1 MIQTHNLGFPRIGDQ
16 RSLKIALEQYWK
28 GSMSAQNLQRTAASL
43 RKRHWKIQDRAGIS
57 YIPVGDFSLYD
68 HVLDTSLM
76 LGVIPERFG
85 WQGGEVGLDT
95 YFRMARGRA
104 PTGLDTSACE
114 MTKWFDTNYH
124 YIVPEFSKDQS
135 FELASNK
142 LFDEVS
148 EAQSIGYQVKPV
160 LLGPLSYLWLGK
172 EKDEGFDKLDLLE
185 GLIPVYQEILGKL
198 QAQGVAWVQLDEPA
212 LILDI
217 GAQWRDAFTHCYK
230 QLATQSPKILLTTYF
245 GELRDNL
252 ELACTLPVH
261 GLHLDVVRAGSEL
274 QKVINVLPET
284 HVLSIGC
291 VDGRNIWR
299 TDLDQVLAVL
309 QPLKEK
315 LGHRLWIAPSC
326 SLLHVPIDLEW
337 ETELDGEIKSWLAFA
352 KQKLGE
358 VSLLQQALN
367 QGVEAVATPLKWSRD
382 ICNHRKRSEKIHNTR
397 VQERLNNIHD
407 AMTQRHTSF
416 ETRSALQQAWLKLPL
431 YPTTTIGSFPQTA
444 NIRAIRR
451 KFKKEEVQENTYHD
465 AMKGEIKKAINLQE
479 ELGLDVF
486 VHGEPERND
495 MVEYFGELL
504 DGFAFTQHGW
514 VQSYGSRCVKPPI
527 IYGDVSRPEPMTTAW
542 IMYAQS
548 LTQKPVKGML
558 TGPVTILNW
567 SFVRDDQPRSDTC
580 AQIALAL
587 RDEVNDL
594 EKVGIRIIQVD
605 EAALREGLPLR
616 KEDWQHY
623 LDWAVRAFRI
633 AVSGVQDSTQIH
645 THMCYSNFNDIIAA
659 IAAMDADVITIETS
673 RSDMALLDVFKSFDY
688 PNAIGPG
695 VYDIHS
701 PNVPSIEHI
710 STLMQ
715 LASQRIPAQRL
726 WINPDCGLKTRAWK
740 EVEKA
745 LTVMVDAARKLR
757 ADQEVL

>member
-1 MIQTHNLGFPRIGDQ
+1 MIQTHNLGFPRIGEQ

-43 RKRHWKIQDRAGIS
+43 RKCHWKMQDRAGIS

-85 WQGGEVGLDT
+85 WQGGEVSLDT

-124 YIVPEFSKDQS
+124 YIVPEFNKEQS
-135 FELASNK
+135 FKLASNK

-172 EKDEGFDKLDLLE
+172 EKGEGFDKLNLLE
-185 GLIPVYQEILGKL
+185 GLIPVYREILNKL
-198 QAQGVAWVQLDEPA
+198 QSQGVEWVQLDEPV
-212 LILDI
+212 LTLDI
-217 GAQWRDAFTHCYK
+217 GPRWRDAFTHWYK
-230 QLATQSPKILLTTYF
+230 QLEPQSPKILLTTYF

-261 GLHLDVVRAGSEL
+261 GLHIDVVRAGSEL

-284 HVLSIGC
+284 YVLSVGC
-291 VDGRNIWR
+291 IDGRNIWR
-299 TDLDQVLAVL
+299 TDLDQALTTL

-315 LGHRLWIAPSC
+315 LGHRLWLAPSC

-367 QGVEAVATPLKWSRD
+367 QGVEAVAAPLKWSRD
-382 ICNHRKRSEKIHNTR
+382 ICEHRKRSGKTHNNR
-397 VQERLNNIHD
+397 VQERFNNIHD
-407 AMTQRHTSF
+407 AMTQRHASF
-416 ETRSALQQAWLKLPL
+416 EARSALQQDWLKLPI

-444 NIRAIRR
+444 DIRAIRR
-451 KFKKEEVQENTYHD
+451 KFKKGEVQENTYHE

-479 ELGLDVF
+479 ELRLDVF

-504 DGFAFTQHGW
+504 EGFAFTQHGW

-527 IYGDVSRPEPMTTAW
+527 IYGDVSRPEPMTIEW
-542 IMYAQS
+542 ITYAQS

-558 TGPVTILNW
+558 TGIC
-567 SFVRDDQPRSDTC
+567 S
-580 AQIALAL
+580 
-587 RDEVNDL
+587 
-594 EKVGIRIIQVD
+594 
-605 EAALREGLPLR
+605 
-616 KEDWQHY
+616 
-623 LDWAVRAFRI
+623 
-633 AVSGVQDSTQIH
+633 
-645 THMCYSNFNDIIAA
+645 
-659 IAAMDADVITIETS
+659 
-673 RSDMALLDVFKSFDY
+673 
-688 PNAIGPG
+688 
-695 VYDIHS
+695 
-701 PNVPSIEHI
+701 
-710 STLMQ
+710 
-715 LASQRIPAQRL
+715 
-726 WINPDCGLKTRAWK
+726 
-740 EVEKA
+740 
-745 LTVMVDAARKLR
+745 
-757 ADQEVL
+757 